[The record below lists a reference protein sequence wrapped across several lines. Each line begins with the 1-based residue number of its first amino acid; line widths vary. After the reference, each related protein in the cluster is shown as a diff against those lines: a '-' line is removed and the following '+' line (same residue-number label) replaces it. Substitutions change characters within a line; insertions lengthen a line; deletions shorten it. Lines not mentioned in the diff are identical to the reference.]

1 MTNTKTNTNI
11 NTPSTPTHAHMI
23 RKPNWELELFNFFA
37 FTREKNLHL
46 NWKFRNCA
54 SWTCDGIKC
63 MTGEDLYA
71 ELRDAGETPF
81 AVYKALRE
89 LGFESVHEMVASKLE
104 EIPRAFARY
113 GDVCLYP
120 LDQNALIIGA
130 SPEGLAVIGSS
141 NAQATSFDRLGMEHA
156 VCIAEP
162 PFIWALMPDGLI
174 SLPITEN
181 CIFYKV
187 GE

>member
-1 MTNTKTNTNI
+1 MTELSTST
-11 NTPSTPTHAHMI
+11 STPTHAHLV
-23 RKPNWELELFNFFA
+23 RKPNWEIELYEFFA
-37 FTREKNLHL
+37 FTRQRELSL

-54 SWTCDGIKC
+54 SWTCDAIEK

-81 AVYKALRE
+81 AVYKALRG
-89 LGFESVHEMVASKLE
+89 LGFESVNEMVASKLE

-120 LDQNALIIGA
+120 LDQNALEIGA
-130 SPEGLAVIGSS
+130 SPEGLAEIASPD
-141 NAQATSFDRLGMEHA
+141 AEATTFDRIGMTHA
-156 VCIAEP
+156 VCITEP
-162 PFIWALMPDGLI
+162 PFVWALMPDGLI
-174 SLPITEN
+174 SLPITEK